1 MFLSHKRLFLNMK
14 RGQAWILFAALLIV
28 IIVAGYVLWKT
39 TPESNMSD
47 QPAIY
52 KPQPQQTRTEPFTPP
67 EVPKPQPPILPAE
80 SQRVPQGQQTI
91 QKLEPYGPYTGVL
104 LVIAFIVGI
113 VWFVTRESPK
123 TEHLP
128 ERISPTIPE
137 SLPVA
142 SRTSER
148 KTFKEPIH
156 ETEPKEIIDMK
167 AIEDTLKSMEDER
180 VCAEDV
186 LAQIRLI
193 SDEGDISEY
202 ERNLRYKAQVERLK
216 ELRFHIDEESA
227 LDELDRI
234 GEIVDQVESEPGR
247 YDHSVV
253 RKIPDYKARHASLV
267 AYFTAEGFRKIE
279 P

>member
-1 MFLSHKRLFLNMK
+1 MK
-14 RGQAWILFAALLIV
+14 RGQAWILFAVLVIV

-39 TPESNMSD
+39 TSVSTIPD

-67 EVPKPQPPILPAE
+67 EVPKSQVPALPAE
-80 SQRVPQGQQTI
+80 SQTVPQSQPAI
-91 QKLEPYGPYTGVL
+91 QELDPYGPYIGVL

-128 ERISPTIPE
+128 ERISPAILE

-148 KTFKEPIH
+148 KTFKEPVH
-156 ETEPKEIIDMK
+156 ETESKEVIGMK
-167 AIEDTLKSMEDER
+167 AIEDTLKAMEDEKA
-180 VCAEDV
+180 CAEDV
-186 LAQIRLI
+186 LAQIREI
-193 SDEGDISEY
+193 SDEGNISEY
-202 ERNLRYKAQVERLK
+202 ERNLKYKAQVERLK
-216 ELRFHIDEESA
+216 ELRFHVDEKSA

-234 GEIVDQVESEPGR
+234 GEIVDRVESEPER

-253 RKIPDYKARHASLV
+253 RKIPDYKARRTSLV